1 MARARHYPP
10 SKLSRAES
18 NVNPACVANKEG
30 FTMTRRLIIV
40 SAFAVAMTMIGSAAL
55 ASSVHFKSKGGP
67 TFTDNGLTLTA
78 TGDLAG
84 LGNGDITVTINATG
98 QPVATCT
105 NPSGANQPAGQ
116 NPAKATFSGSV
127 VIDASLIK
135 NGTVAFSVTTAAP
148 PTPVPG
154 APGCPNPRWT
164 ETIVDVV
171 FSSPSIT
178 VSQGGA
184 VVLTYP

>member
-1 MARARHYPP
+1 V
-10 SKLSRAES
+10 S
-18 NVNPACVANKEG
+18 
-30 FTMTRRLIIV
+30 RRLIV
-40 SAFAVAMTMIGSAAL
+40 ASALAIAMLMIGSAAM
-55 ASSVHFKSKGGP
+55 ASSVHFKGKSGP

-78 TGDLAG
+78 AGSLTG
-84 LGNGDITVTINATG
+84 LGNGDVTVTIDVSG
-98 QPVATCT
+98 QPIATCT

-116 NPAKATFSGSV
+116 NPAKGTFSGSV

-135 NGTVAFSVTTAAP
+135 NGNLAFSVTTAAP

-171 FSSPSIT
+171 FSSPSLT
-178 VSQGGA
+178 VSQGGS
-184 VVLTYP
+184 VVLSYP

>member
-1 MARARHYPP
+1 
-10 SKLSRAES
+10 
-18 NVNPACVANKEG
+18 V
-30 FTMTRRLIIV
+30 TRRLLVV
-40 SAFAVAMTMIGSAAL
+40 SALAMAMAMVGTAAL

-78 TGDLAG
+78 AGALTG
-84 LGNGDITVTINATG
+84 LGNGDVTVTINADG
-98 QPVATCT
+98 QPIATCT

-135 NGTVAFSVTTAAP
+135 NGNVAFSVTTVAP

-171 FSSPSIT
+171 FSSPSLT

-184 VVLTYP
+184 TVLTYP

>member
-1 MARARHYPP
+1 
-10 SKLSRAES
+10 
-18 NVNPACVANKEG
+18 
-30 FTMTRRLIIV
+30 MTRRLIAV
-40 SAFAVAMTMIGSAAL
+40 SALAMAMAMISSAAL

-78 TGDLAG
+78 AGALSG
-84 LGNGDITVTINATG
+84 LGNGDVTVTINADG
-98 QPVATCT
+98 QPIATCT
-105 NPSGANQPAGQ
+105 NPAGANQPAGV

-135 NGTVAFSVTTAAP
+135 NGTVSFSVTTVAP

-154 APGCPNPRWT
+154 APGCPNSLWT

-171 FSSPSIT
+171 FSSPSLT

-184 VVLTYP
+184 TVLTYP